1 MMVLSALR
9 PNASLLEFLSYRART
24 ALPLRLATDT
34 VAGAA
39 VCAAALWWEP
49 AGRLVIAAIA
59 LCLSAYGAWGLLD
72 RVRSGV
78 AKTRWSATARVFDVL
93 CGLCVGIGVVAAS
106 GAMLAVW
113 AIALGTW
120 IS

>member
-1 MMVLSALR
+1 MVLSALR
-9 PNASLLEFLSYRART
+9 PDASLLEFLTHRARG
-24 ALPLRLATDT
+24 ASLLRLASDA

-49 AGRLVIAAIA
+49 AGRLVIAGTA
-59 LCLSAYGAWGLLD
+59 LCFSAYGVWGLLD
-72 RVRSGV
+72 RARSRV
-78 AKTRWSATARVFDVL
+78 AKGRWSATVRVFDVL
-93 CGLCVGIGVVAAS
+93 CGLCVAVGVIAAS